1 MALITWN
8 HNGSL
13 FRSHPS
19 PNKKAAKKLFI
30 DEDVGGD
37 TDQGFAD
44 GSVEPDLLAPSDLLN
59 IHVSTCMCL
68 MFF

>member
-1 MALITWN
+1 MALITWKY
-8 HNGSL
+8 NGSL
-13 FRSHPS
+13 FRSRPS
-19 PNKKAAKKLFI
+19 LNNKKAAKKLFA

-59 IHVSTCMCL
+59 IHVSTIPHVCA
-68 MFF
+68 